1 MEGKRGG
8 KKKKKERKEAHIST
22 EEVLRKEWSY
32 GTDGRDQ
39 RKDSS
44 THMHTHELQE
54 SESQGL

>member
-8 KKKKKERKEAHIST
+8 KKEKERERKEGHIST

-39 RKDSS
+39 QKDSS
-44 THMHTHELQE
+44 MHMHTQMTGE
-54 SESQGL
+54 